1 MLQFHSKDWDIWNT
15 SRKRTIGPADVSR
28 FNGNS
33 NLILNTCSFEFVAVP
48 LFVVLF
54 FKWPWFLDTVVCPIN
69 CEKTQ
74 LPLITNKPL
83 TQLYLTEIIRTWR
96 THKGYLYYNKSVKRW
111 LVDIGEIE
119 KPNYLPLVMIMMQY
133 LHSTAMPISKKSLPP
148 FQHLQHV
155 HLPCYIF
162 FKRKE
167 PIAGGLDL
175 VSFS

>member
-1 MLQFHSKDWDIWNT
+1 MLQFNSKDWNIWNT
-15 SRKRTIGPADVSR
+15 IRNRAIVPADVPH

-33 NLILNTCSFEFVAVP
+33 NLIPNTCSFELVAVP

-96 THKGYLYYNKSVKRW
+96 THKGYLYYNKPVKRW
-111 LVDIGEIE
+111 LVDKGEIE

-133 LHSTAMPISKKSLPP
+133 LQCTAIPIYKKSLPP

-155 HLPCYIF
+155 HPRFCVLLKMQVP
-162 FKRKE
+162 RV
-167 PIAGGLDL
+167 GGLDW
-175 VSFS
+175 VSSS